1 MNRPC
6 TCVRSEMP
14 RFTQCAKRFPGL
26 FLCVLNLHVRDE
38 TRQDS
43 INDTKK
49 GDPLEHECDLM
60 FFVM

>member
-1 MNRPC
+1 
-6 TCVRSEMP
+6 MP

-26 FLCVLNLHVRDE
+26 FLCVLNLQVRDE

-43 INDTKK
+43 INETKK
-49 GDPLEHECDLM
+49 GDPLDHECDLM